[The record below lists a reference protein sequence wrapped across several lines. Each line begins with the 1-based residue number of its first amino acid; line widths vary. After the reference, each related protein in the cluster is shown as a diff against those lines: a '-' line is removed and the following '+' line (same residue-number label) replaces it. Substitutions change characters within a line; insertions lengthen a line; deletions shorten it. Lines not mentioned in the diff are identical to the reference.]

1 VLIGH
6 AFGNRVARAT
16 AAFAPQAVS
25 GLILLACGGQSPVP
39 PHAAK
44 ALQEVFD
51 ERLSADAHLEAVRIA
66 FFAPG
71 NDPEVW
77 RDGWNPQVA
86 QAQQAAL
93 RATPAESWTGA
104 GAAKMFIVQAEDD
117 LIATPAN
124 AEALK
129 TAFPDRVTV
138 ALLPKA
144 GHAMLPEQPDLLAK
158 LVITGLSNLLG

>member
-1 VLIGH
+1 MLIGH